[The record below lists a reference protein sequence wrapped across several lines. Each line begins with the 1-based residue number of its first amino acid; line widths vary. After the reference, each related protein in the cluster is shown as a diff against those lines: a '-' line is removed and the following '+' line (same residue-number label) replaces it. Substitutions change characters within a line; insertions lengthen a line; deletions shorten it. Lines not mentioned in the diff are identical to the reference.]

1 VAVASRARRED
12 ARGVSLVGL
21 LMMVVV
27 LGAMGATAVIGV
39 SSLTGGGGG
48 GVGAGGAASQIAAEK
63 AAAAIAGGAKVAPGG
78 ITAGVNSACRATADA
93 AQAASAVA
101 FANGGGTFPAKWSD
115 LTAGNPPVYALPQLA
130 VVNGGNPKELD
141 GRGWKLLMSGGG
153 ATRPTFTCS

>member
-1 VAVASRARRED
+1 
-12 ARGVSLVGL
+12 
-21 LMMVVV
+21 MIVVV
-27 LGAMGATAVIGV
+27 LGTMGATAVIGV
-39 SSLTGGGGG
+39 SSLTGGGGVG
-48 GVGAGGAASQIAAEK
+48 AGAGGAASQIAAEK

-78 ITAGVNSACRATADA
+78 ITAGAISACRATADA

-101 FANGGGTFPAKWSD
+101 FANRGGTFPARWSD
-115 LTAGNPPVYALPQLA
+115 LTAGNPPIYALPQLA